1 MISTVITKTTGRDK
15 VIDFRDGLV
24 AAHEEDYAN
33 LHGAGGRK
41 GKAPVSV
48 IKVYLCDYTAGTG
61 DLSRTLHAN
70 ISPELCEQLLEVCR
84 QNIGVQVVEPNIP
97 PLVEQRMV
105 NQKLSKSADMSFGIL
120 NNCLKLL
127 ERIGK
132 SEEEGNG
139 IPGLG
144 TLATGAKNLL
154 TKNRDKAMEESAPAP
169 MAPFQVP
176 RHMDF
181 TYSQDRVHAFGS
193 VKEGDMV
200 PVQRLNIFHQTFR
213 SDGQASNYPW
223 TVKITNAKAPVHF
236 QATGATTFSSAGMT
250 DKQEA
255 FIQISDADMYRMMS
269 RVCHYISVW
278 EHTVAAKVVV
288 GGLQTRENEW
298 RTSQEAA
305 KGNPS
310 QEEN

>member
-1 MISTVITKTTGRDK
+1 MISTVITKTTGRNK
-15 VIDFRDGLV
+15 VIDLRDGLV

-48 IKVYLCDYTAGTG
+48 IKVYICDYSAGTG
-61 DLSRTLHAN
+61 EASRTLHAS
-70 ISPELCEQLLEVCR
+70 ISPELCEQLLEICK
-84 QNIGVQVVEPNIP
+84 QNIGVQVVEPNLA
-97 PLVEQRMV
+97 PLVEQRTV
-105 NQKLSKSADMSFGIL
+105 NQKLSKGADMNFGIL
-120 NNCLKLL
+120 NSGLKIL
-127 ERIGK
+127 ERLVKADEAGETVKPSALI
-132 SEEEGNG
+132 S
-139 IPGLG
+139 
-144 TLATGAKNLL
+144 GAKTLL
-154 TKNRDKAMEESAPAP
+154 TKNRAKAMEESAPAP
-169 MAPFQVP
+169 MAPFQIP

-181 TYSQDRVHAFGS
+181 SYAQDRVHAFGT

-236 QATGATTFSSAGMT
+236 QATGATTFSSSGMT

-269 RVCHYISVW
+269 RVYHYISVW
-278 EHTVAAKVVV
+278 EHTVAAKVVA

-298 RTSQEAA
+298 RASQEAT